1 MPDVNLNI
9 SFETNASE
17 NIFRDN
23 LTIIKIIIDRL
34 NSQIRFMPLTVY
46 FSFAWK
52 SYLTMT
58 DL

>member
-34 NSQIRFMPLTVY
+34 NSQN
-46 FSFAWK
+46 SFYAFNGVFQFCLEII
-52 SYLTMT
+52 S
-58 DL
+58 DND

>member
-23 LTIIKIIIDRL
+23 LTITKIIIDRL
-34 NSQIRFMPLTVY
+34 NSQN
-46 FSFAWK
+46 SFYAFNGVF
-52 SYLTMT
+52 
-58 DL
+58 